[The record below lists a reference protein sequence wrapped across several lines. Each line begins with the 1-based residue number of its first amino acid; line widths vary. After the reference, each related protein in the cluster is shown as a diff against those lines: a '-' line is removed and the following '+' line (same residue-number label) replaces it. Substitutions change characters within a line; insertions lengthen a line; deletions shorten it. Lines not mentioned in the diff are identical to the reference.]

1 MATKALIRTG
11 ASLMNRL
18 KVNPVLTPNLIST
31 HRIANQGSQITPQL
45 FPSLSKLQTS
55 LHLPQNDVDPVS
67 KVSSIGF
74 LYPTGLPSLPFFLP
88 DGYIHPRF
96 KALFGSNP
104 IKACPRREFVILL
117 KECLQSVK
125 FFTPLPEPKGKTVFS
140 FYCEVRAITY

>member
-18 KVNPVLTPNLIST
+18 KVNPVLTPNPIST

-45 FPSLSKLQTS
+45 FPSLSKLQQS

-88 DGYIHPRF
+88 DVDSSNEPMLLSTKRTYQPSTIKRKRRHGYFSR
-96 KALFGSNP
+96 KATKGG
-104 IKACPRREFVILL
+104 RRVIARRLA
-117 KECLQSVK
+117 
-125 FFTPLPEPKGKTVFS
+125 KG
-140 FYCEVRAITY
+140 RHRITA